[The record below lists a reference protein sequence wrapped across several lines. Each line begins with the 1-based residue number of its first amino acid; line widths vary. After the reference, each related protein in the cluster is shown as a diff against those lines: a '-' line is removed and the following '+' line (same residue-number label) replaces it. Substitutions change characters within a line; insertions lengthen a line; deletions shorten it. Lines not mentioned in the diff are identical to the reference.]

1 MIKHDRFEYGC
12 SGYTELGIV
21 RFEVHFNRDLEFQVI
36 TPHIFHNIQILWH
49 MCNDCHLMHTSI
61 ISLKTLTIVETGDIV
76 KRGEGAVNI
85 ISKSEYSLTV

>member
-1 MIKHDRFEYGC
+1 MIDLSTVALVTKIW
-12 SGYTELGIV
+12 ELSDH
-21 RFEVHFNRDLEFQVI
+21 FKVHFNRDLEFLGKI
-36 TPHIFHNIQILWH
+36 PHIFPNIQILRH